1 MIILK
6 FIGAI
11 FFLFCFIII
20 GIYLW
25 HVFLGDMHK
34 WSWPKIL
41 TVSIIVSVVLIYI
54 LIMFGAYSF

>member
-20 GIYLW
+20 GIALW
-25 HVFLGDMHK
+25 NIFLGDMHK